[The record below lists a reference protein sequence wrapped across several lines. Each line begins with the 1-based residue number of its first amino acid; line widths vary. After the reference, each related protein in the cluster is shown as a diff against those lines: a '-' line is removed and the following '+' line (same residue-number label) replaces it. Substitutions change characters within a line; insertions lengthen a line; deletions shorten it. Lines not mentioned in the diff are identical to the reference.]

1 METSTNWEKINKQ
14 INKIDK
20 KINKSYKDFENF
32 VLKRPLLACSRK
44 IQSNELL
51 TSFSGYDVS
60 FIMCLKIT
68 SSFSE

>member
-32 VLKRPLLACSRK
+32 VLKRPLLVK
-44 IQSNELL
+44 EVQEKLQSM
-51 TSFSGYDVS
+51 SYY
-60 FIMCLKIT
+60 
-68 SSFSE
+68 